1 MTIHASVQMALL
13 SRKLYFDF
21 FKHKI
26 FETNIANVFFVMD
39 YKKSP
44 IEEWLKENAPE
55 EYSTKRCTATFYDIL
70 INCTKIIFTTENA
83 LILFQLRWSDDFI
96 TGGDLREEYF

>member
-55 EYSTKRCTATFYDIL
+55 EYSTKRCTSTFYDIL
-70 INCTKIIFTTENA
+70 TNYTKIIFTTENA

-96 TGGDLREEYF
+96 TGGNLRDE